1 MENRKWKMDNRK
13 RKLKLILKKHFPIFH
28 YPFYVITVQEKE
40 TTNQNDFADVFR
52 APKSGRLLALDL
64 GMKHIGVA
72 VSDELQ
78 FTVRP
83 VCVLERKNWKKLLK
97 QIIAYLDEFDAVG
110 LVLGLP
116 LNTDESES
124 EMSAEA
130 RRLARNFSL
139 SINVPVFLQD
149 ERLTSYE
156 AKGYLTK
163 LGLSEK
169 EIWDRVDSEAAA
181 IILSDFIELRN
192 QFKQDRQDKQD

>member
-1 MENRKWKMDNRK
+1 M
-13 RKLKLILKKHFPIFH
+13 
-28 YPFYVITVQEKE
+28 QEKE
-40 TTNQNDFADVFR
+40 TTNSDDFTNVLS
-52 APKSGRLLALDL
+52 APQSGRLLALDL

-83 VCVLERKNWKKLLK
+83 VAVIERKSWKKVLK
-97 QIIAYLDEFDAVG
+97 QIIAFLDEFDAVG

-116 LNTDESES
+116 YNTDGSES
-124 EMSAEA
+124 EMSQEA

-139 SINVPVFLQD
+139 SINLPIFLQD

-163 LGLSEK
+163 LGLSKE
-169 EIWDRVDSEAAA
+169 EIWERVDSEAAA
-181 IILSDFIELRN
+181 IILSDFLSLRN
-192 QFKQDRQDKQD
+192 ELKQAGQKSRD

>member
-1 MENRKWKMDNRK
+1 M
-13 RKLKLILKKHFPIFH
+13 
-28 YPFYVITVQEKE
+28 QEKQ
-40 TTNQNDFADVFR
+40 TTNSDDFTNVFR
-52 APKSGRLLALDL
+52 APRSGRLLALDL

-83 VCVLERKNWKKLLK
+83 VAVIERRAWKKVLK
-97 QIIAYLDEFDAVG
+97 QIIAFLAEFDAVG

-116 LNTDESES
+116 YNTDGTEN
-124 EMSAEA
+124 EMSQEA

-139 SINVPVFLQD
+139 SVDIPVFLMD

-169 EIWDRVDSEAAA
+169 EIWERVDSEAAA
-181 IILSDFIELRN
+181 IILSDFLQLRN
-192 QFKQDRQDKQD
+192 EKLKQDGHDGQD

>member
-1 MENRKWKMDNRK
+1 M
-13 RKLKLILKKHFPIFH
+13 
-28 YPFYVITVQEKE
+28 QEKQ
-40 TTNQNDFADVFR
+40 TTNSDDFANVSR
-52 APKSGRLLALDL
+52 APRTGRLLALDL
-64 GMKHIGVA
+64 GMKHVGVA

-83 VCVLERKNWKKLLK
+83 VAVIERRAWKKFLK
-97 QIIAYLDEFDAVG
+97 QIIAFLAEFDAVG

-116 LNTDESES
+116 LEFDGSES

-139 SINVPVFLQD
+139 SIEIPVFLQD
-149 ERLTSYE
+149 ERVSSYD

-169 EIWDRVDSEAAA
+169 EIWERVDSEAAA
-181 IILSDFIELRN
+181 IILSDFITLRN
-192 QFKQDRQDKQD
+192 QTKIRQKPAREQGRS

>member
-1 MENRKWKMDNRK
+1 M
-13 RKLKLILKKHFPIFH
+13 
-28 YPFYVITVQEKE
+28 
-40 TTNQNDFADVFR
+40 
-52 APKSGRLLALDL
+52 LALDL

-72 VSDELQ
+72 VSDDLQ

-83 VCVLERKNWKKLLK
+83 VAVIERKAWKKVFK
-97 QIIAYLDEFDAVG
+97 QIVVYLAEFDAVG

-116 LNTDESES
+116 LNTDGSES
-124 EMSAEA
+124 EMSLEA
-130 RRLARNFSL
+130 RRLARNFAL
-139 SINVPVFLQD
+139 SINIPVLLQD

-181 IILSDFIELRN
+181 IILSDFLARRNELKAR
-192 QFKQDRQDKQD
+192 KAE

>member
-1 MENRKWKMDNRK
+1 
-13 RKLKLILKKHFPIFH
+13 
-28 YPFYVITVQEKE
+28 VQEKQ
-40 TTNQNDFADVFR
+40 TTNSDDFTNVFR
-52 APKSGRLLALDL
+52 IPETGRLLALDL
-64 GMKHIGVA
+64 GMKHVGVA

-83 VCVLERKNWKKLLK
+83 VCVLERKGWKKFLK
-97 QIIAYLDEFDAVG
+97 QIIAFLEEFDAVA

-116 LNTDESES
+116 YNSDGSES
-124 EMSAEA
+124 EMSLEA

-139 SINVPVFLQD
+139 SIDVPVFLQD

-169 EIWDRVDSEAAA
+169 EIWERVDSEAAA
-181 IILSDFIELRN
+181 IILSDFLSLRSELKKN
-192 QFKQDRQDKQD
+192 GQNKQD

>member
-1 MENRKWKMDNRK
+1 M
-13 RKLKLILKKHFPIFH
+13 
-28 YPFYVITVQEKE
+28 QEKQ
-40 TTNQNDFADVFR
+40 TTNSDDFTNVFR
-52 APKSGRLLALDL
+52 IPETGRLLALDL
-64 GMKHIGVA
+64 GMKHVGVA

-83 VCVLERKNWKKLLK
+83 VCVLERQGWKKFLK
-97 QIIAYLDEFDAVG
+97 QIIAFLDEFDAVG

-116 LNTDESES
+116 YNTDGSES
-124 EMSAEA
+124 EMSLEA

-139 SINVPVFLQD
+139 SIDTPVFLQD

-169 EIWDRVDSEAAA
+169 EIWERVDSEAAA
-181 IILSDFIELRN
+181 IILSDFLILRIEPKKN
-192 QFKQDRQDKQD
+192 GQNKQD

>member
-1 MENRKWKMDNRK
+1 
-13 RKLKLILKKHFPIFH
+13 
-28 YPFYVITVQEKE
+28 VQEKQ
-40 TTNQNDFADVFR
+40 TTNPEDFTNVSR
-52 APKSGRLLALDL
+52 APRSGRLLALDL

-83 VCVLERKNWKKLLK
+83 VCVLERKGWKKFLK
-97 QIIAYLDEFDAVG
+97 QINAFLAEFDAVG

-116 LNTDESES
+116 YNTDGSES
-124 EMSAEA
+124 EMSLEA

-139 SINVPVFLQD
+139 SVDVPVFLHD

-163 LGLSEK
+163 LSLSEK

-181 IILSDFIELRN
+181 IILSDFLQFRN
-192 QFKQDRQDKQD
+192 EKLKQDGQD

>member
-1 MENRKWKMDNRK
+1 M
-13 RKLKLILKKHFPIFH
+13 
-28 YPFYVITVQEKE
+28 QEKE
-40 TTNQNDFADVFR
+40 TTNSGDFTDVFR
-52 APKSGRLLALDL
+52 APTSGRLVALDL
-64 GMKHIGVA
+64 GMKHIGIA

-83 VCVLERKNWKKLLK
+83 VAVIERKSWKKVLK
-97 QIIAYLDEFDAVG
+97 QVIAFLDEFDAVG

-116 LNTDESES
+116 YNSDGSES
-124 EMSAEA
+124 EMSQEA

-139 SINVPVFLQD
+139 STNVPIILQD

-163 LGLSEK
+163 LGLSQQ

-181 IILSDFIELRN
+181 IILSDFLNLRSEL
-192 QFKQDRQDKQD
+192 KQDAQKKSD

>member
-1 MENRKWKMDNRK
+1 M
-13 RKLKLILKKHFPIFH
+13 
-28 YPFYVITVQEKE
+28 QEKE
-40 TTNQNDFADVFR
+40 TTNSGDFTDVFR
-52 APKSGRLLALDL
+52 APTSGRLVALDL

-83 VCVLERKNWKKLLK
+83 VAVIERKSWKKVLK
-97 QIIAYLDEFDAVG
+97 QVLAFLDEFDAIG

-116 LNTDESES
+116 YNSDGSES
-124 EMSAEA
+124 EMSQEA

-139 SINVPVFLQD
+139 STNVPVILQD

-163 LGLSEK
+163 LGLSQQ
-169 EIWDRVDSEAAA
+169 EIWNRVDSEAAA
-181 IILSDFIELRN
+181 IILSDFLSLRSEL
-192 QFKQDRQDKQD
+192 KQDAQKKSD

>member
-1 MENRKWKMDNRK
+1 MQD
-13 RKLKLILKKHFPIFH
+13 
-28 YPFYVITVQEKE
+28 QE
-40 TTNQNDFADVFR
+40 TTNQDDFTDVFR
-52 APKSGRLLALDL
+52 APFDGRLLALDL

-83 VCVLERKNWKKLLK
+83 VAVIERKSWKKLLVTV
-97 QIIAYLDEFDAVG
+97 IAYLDEFDAVG

-116 LNTDESES
+116 LETDGKES
-124 EMSAEA
+124 EMSIEA

-139 SINVPVFLQD
+139 SIKIPVFLQD

-163 LGLSEK
+163 LGLSVQ

-181 IILSDFIELRN
+181 IILRNFIELRN
-192 QFKQDRQDKQD
+192 HLKGKI

>member
-1 MENRKWKMDNRK
+1 MQD
-13 RKLKLILKKHFPIFH
+13 
-28 YPFYVITVQEKE
+28 QE
-40 TTNQNDFADVFR
+40 TTNQPNFTDVFR
-52 APKSGRLLALDL
+52 APKTGRLLALDL

-83 VCVLERKNWKKLLK
+83 VCVLERRSWKKLLK
-97 QIIAYLDEFDAVG
+97 QITAFLDDFDAVG

-116 LNTDESES
+116 YNSDGSES
-124 EMSAEA
+124 EMSLEA

-139 SINVPVFLQD
+139 SIDVPVFLQD

-169 EIWDRVDSEAAA
+169 EIWERVDSEAAA
-181 IILSDFIELRN
+181 IILSDFLNLRSELKKN
-192 QFKQDRQDKQD
+192 RQDKQN